1 MDAIVELTA
10 DQRAIVAQAETWP
23 DRARSIQITCDLEY
37 ADAAATLVGVK
48 ALIKEAGEVFDPAIK
63 KAHESHKAILA
74 AKQEVTAPLLEAEK
88 IIKRGMADYHAERE
102 RLLLEE
108 QRRLQAEADRAAA
121 EERKRLEAERALE
134 ISEAADKGVVE
145 FMEALA
151 KPEPVQVAAPVV
163 EIRPS
168 VVKMAGI
175 STRKVWKPEV
185 TDLVALLRYIAD
197 NAAERPALLSWVTVN
212 TGALRELAHADGET
226 GVPGVR
232 FVCETVVAS
241 R

>member
-1 MDAIVELTA
+1 MDALVLTD
-10 DQRAIVAQAETWP
+10 DQQAICAQAETWP
-23 DRARSIQITCDLEY
+23 ERARSIQITSDLDY
-37 ADAAATLVGVK
+37 AEAGAMLKGVK
-48 ALIKEAGEVFDPAIK
+48 ALLKEAGDVFDPAIR
-63 KAHESHKAILA
+63 KAHEAHKAILA
-74 AKQEVTAPLLEAEK
+74 AKNDVTAPLLEAEK
-88 IIKRGMADYHAERE
+88 ILKRGMAGYTEERE
-102 RLLLEE
+102 RLRLEE
-108 QRRLQAEADRAAA
+108 QRRLQIEADRLAA
-121 EERKRLEAERALE
+121 EERKHLEAERARE
-134 ISEAADKGVVE
+134 ISEAADKGAAE
-145 FMEALA
+145 FLEALA